1 MENKWEEEEERSNRG
16 NENSENMGE
25 TVKDQRY
32 RKRATSDQTSRV
44 IVNANRSEISC
55 FAVLLILFLQITFY
69 NKNDDYIGKEAR
81 NKSAPTDNIQK
92 ITITA
97 AESSTLNRTSLIEL
111 LLGGNC
117 AAIKVDHKQLAL
129 FSRQETPELANG
141 VIRGGGPAVAA
152 G

>member
-1 MENKWEEEEERSNRG
+1 M
-16 NENSENMGE
+16 
-25 TVKDQRY
+25 
-32 RKRATSDQTSRV
+32 
-44 IVNANRSEISC
+44 
-55 FAVLLILFLQITFY
+55 
-69 NKNDDYIGKEAR
+69 GKEAR
-81 NKSAPTDNIQK
+81 DKSAPTDNIQK

-97 AESSTLNRTSLIEL
+97 AESSDTLNRTSLIEL